1 MNSIVPI
8 PRSKD
13 ELLSRLDSP
22 RTRNQLVLDIVVALT
37 ESSDKFVAYISATSN
52 VDAVE
57 GSTRTDD
64 KFAANEI
71 REYAKEHRISII
83 ADLKVDAIVPSMK
96 VALERLHL
104 TRKERAGMFDDGTV
118 VNVPEEDNK
127 EPEEE

>member
-1 MNSIVPI
+1 LI
-8 PRSKD
+8 
-13 ELLSRLDSP
+13 
-22 RTRNQLVLDIVVALT
+22 LDIVVALT

-64 KFAANEI
+64 KFAASEI

-118 VNVPEEDNK
+118 INVPEEDNEK
-127 EPEEE
+127 DPEE